1 MFLVD
6 RTDHPGV
13 DPCGNL
19 PEGAEKRSWKNA
31 TGALISWQKVASVFV
46 FGRWKYCMFF
56 VFLMTELL
64 ENIYFVSQVHSKR
77 TFLSHSG
84 QNTPA
89 GMSAMC

>member
-1 MFLVD
+1 MDVSG
-6 RTDHPGV
+6 RTDHQGLIPV
-13 DPCGNL
+13 
-19 PEGAEKRSWKNA
+19 ETSA
-31 TGALISWQKVASVFV
+31 TGALISLQKVASVFV
-46 FGRWKYCMFF
+46 FGRWKYCMFLF
-56 VFLMTELL
+56 FMTELL